1 MNSRFSSLICSQT
14 VHVYNNVSSAL
25 TVYPRKEEGP
35 HFPHKKKKEVL
46 RFLQLFL
53 QSSFKFS
60 PLLHQGS
67 RYLADM
73 RSFV

>member
-14 VHVYNNVSSAL
+14 VHLYNNVSSAL
-25 TVYPRKEEGP
+25 TVYPQKEEGP
-35 HFPHKKKKEVL
+35 HFPHKKKEVL

-60 PLLHQGS
+60 PVLHQDS